1 MNSRVPIFLR
11 QASSSS
17 NGKTDRAESHPDE
30 CQLDCETNVR
40 VKGGQQK
47 KQPEVRTI
55 VPLVIVLAAR
65 PSALP
70 PGFRRPPTSAVGQT
84 RLAFPF
90 GWSSEL
96 TSFF

>member
-70 PGFRRPPTSAVGQT
+70 PAFGGRPRQ
-84 RLAFPF
+84 L
-90 GWSSEL
+90 
-96 TSFF
+96 